1 MSLVSVEIDSKVNEL
16 FTKTNVTQ
24 KFKNDSNDPLELKI
38 HIFKNYNLIFSS
50 FQAKIGDSITVKSK
64 VIKKEKAEIKY
75 TDSISSGNAAIF
87 VYEDPFE
94 QKKIIINMGNIPAN
108 EEVIFISEF
117 IQYVESSKTY
127 EIELFR
133 NLPIF
138 YGKAGEIQNKDL
150 KGKINICTNNKII
163 KIEKNIL
170 MKELI
175 IIEEKYLNDNKNNYF
190 INYEIKKLPI
200 FSNYQRDNY
209 IPSSKIYFELEF
221 NQNSCEPI
229 VYCQKS
235 SLNKDELNYVIH
247 YTNKTKK
254 VNDNISE
261 INPAL
266 LIFLIDQSGSIS
278 GQSIKIASKGLKLFL
293 QSLPDKSYYQIIGFG
308 SQYRAYDITPKEYT
322 QENIKKSLEI
332 IEHLDANLG
341 GTDIYTPLKYVF
353 DSYKIHDT
361 IKLPRNIF
369 LLTDGEI
376 CDKSNTL
383 DLIDKIAQNIVFILL
398 ELVIILMKI

>member
-1 MSLVSVEIDSKVNEL
+1 
-16 FTKTNVTQ
+16 
-24 KFKNDSNDPLELKI
+24 
-38 HIFKNYNLIFSS
+38 
-50 FQAKIGDSITVKSK
+50 
-64 VIKKEKAEIKY
+64 
-75 TDSISSGNAAIF
+75 
-87 VYEDPFE
+87 
-94 QKKIIINMGNIPAN
+94 MGNIPAN

-127 EIELFR
+127 EFELFR

-150 KGKINICTNNKII
+150 KGKINICTNNKIF

-209 IPSSKIYFELEF
+209 IPSSKIYFEIEF

-247 YTNKTKK
+247 YINKTKK
-254 VNDNISE
+254 ANDNISE

-266 LIFLIDQSGSIS
+266 FIFLIDQSRSMS
-278 GQSIKIASKGLKLFL
+278 AQSINIASKGLKLFL
-293 QSLPDKSYYQIIGFG
+293 QY
-308 SQYRAYDITPKEYT
+308 
-322 QENIKKSLEI
+322 
-332 IEHLDANLG
+332 
-341 GTDIYTPLKYVF
+341 
-353 DSYKIHDT
+353 
-361 IKLPRNIF
+361 F
-369 LLTDGEI
+369 LI
-376 CDKSNTL
+376 
-383 DLIDKIAQNIVFILL
+383 DLITK
-398 ELVIILMKI
+398 

>member
-1 MSLVSVEIDSKVNEL
+1 M
-16 FTKTNVTQ
+16 
-24 KFKNDSNDPLELKI
+24 KFKN
-38 HIFKNYNLIFSS
+38 YQY
-50 FQAKIGDSITVKSK
+50 FQK
-64 VIKKEKAEIKY
+64 
-75 TDSISSGNAAIF
+75 
-87 VYEDPFE
+87 
-94 QKKIIINMGNIPAN
+94 
-108 EEVIFISEF
+108 
-117 IQYVESSKTY
+117 
-127 EIELFR
+127 
-133 NLPIF
+133 
-138 YGKAGEIQNKDL
+138 
-150 KGKINICTNNKII
+150 
-163 KIEKNIL
+163 
-170 MKELI
+170 
-175 IIEEKYLNDNKNNYF
+175 
-190 INYEIKKLPI
+190 

-308 SQYRAYDITPKEYT
+308 SQYRAYDTTPKEYT